1 MGSKVSLQPKRL
13 KKAEFTQLCNTI
25 DRQQFLEYYL
35 NNGNEAVCSKFNFG
49 LNTMYRLVKYFEITL
64 TEEQLK
70 YRNKIASSQRTQ
82 ALYGVDNNFQRKE
95 VQAQI
100 KANNLSKYGV
110 ENQFQRQEI
119 KERTKETLLQKYGV
133 EYIAQAKETQSKA
146 QTKYLYDNE
155 RFDSFPEL
163 AVWVYAKDYGWEI
176 EREPVSF
183 KYIVEEKEH
192 YYFPD
197 FCING
202 QLVEIKG
209 LQFFEDKDP
218 TKKMINPYDSSRN
231 ELAEAKH
238 QCALQ
243 NNVAIW
249 TETDYTQY
257 VEYAKNNYDITAFIQ
272 VNKRKEEIN

>member
-100 KANNLSKYGV
+100 KSNNLSRATFIINPISKNGV
-110 ENQFQRQEI
+110 
-119 KERTKETLLQKYGV
+119 LQLDDNKTIIN
-133 EYIAQAKETQSKA
+133 EYKSVTEAA
-146 QTKYLYDNE
+146 QTLNTKIANISCAIKRNTRSCGFY
-155 RFDSFPEL
+155 
-163 AVWVYAKDYGWEI
+163 WQ
-176 EREPVSF
+176 F
-183 KYIVEEKEH
+183 K
-192 YYFPD
+192 
-197 FCING
+197 N
-202 QLVEIKG
+202 
-209 LQFFEDKDP
+209 
-218 TKKMINPYDSSRN
+218 T
-231 ELAEAKH
+231 
-238 QCALQ
+238 
-243 NNVAIW
+243 
-249 TETDYTQY
+249 
-257 VEYAKNNYDITAFIQ
+257 
-272 VNKRKEEIN
+272 

>member
-25 DRQQFLEYYL
+25 DRQQFLKYYL
-35 NNGNEAVCSKFNFG
+35 ANGNEAVCSKFNFG

-70 YRNKIASSQRTQ
+70 YRNKIASSQRVQ

-95 VQAQI
+95 VQEQV

-110 ENQFQRQEI
+110 ENQFQRPEI
-119 KERTKETLLQKYGV
+119 KEKTKETILQKYGV
-133 EYIAQAKETQSKA
+133 EYIAQSKEIKSKA
-146 QTKYLYDNE
+146 QTKYLYDTE

-163 AVWVYAKDYGWEI
+163 AVWLYAKDHNWEI
-176 EREPVSF
+176 KREPISF
-183 KYIVEEKEH
+183 KYIVDEREH

-202 QLVEIKG
+202 QLVEVKG

-231 ELAEAKH
+231 DLAEAKH

-249 TETDYTQY
+249 TENDYTMY
-257 VEYAKNNYDITAFIQ
+257 VEYAKTNYDITTFIQ
-272 VNKRKEEIN
+272 LSKRKEETS